1 MSEKGSNYMKNYHFE
16 LNRED
21 AIFWINA
28 NGTISLKFINGW
40 IGCIKL
46 NPLTNH
52 ELLIRQLLLSKF
64 KAGSVTDQ
72 RLNEM

>member
-1 MSEKGSNYMKNYHFE
+1 MKNYHFE

-21 AIFWINA
+21 AIFWINT
-28 NGTISLKFINGW
+28 NGTISLKFIRGW

-46 NPLTNH
+46 NPSTNH

-64 KAGSVTDQ
+64 EAGSVTAQ